1 MSLEEQLCNHIAAC
15 RYEDLPPE
23 AIKAAKVSILDT
35 IGSMLASTT
44 NSDDCV
50 KMAAFARQFGGTPES
65 TVIGFGD
72 RLPAPMAALVNGA
85 LCHPLDYDDVHELAK
100 SHPTAQTLPA
110 ALAMAQRAGNVSGRD
125 LITAVAVASDVA
137 LRIALAVD
145 AGPTEHGWLGSAV
158 YGPFGAAV
166 AAGKVIGLS
175 SEAMRHAI
183 GMAFAQTGG
192 SREMAEGCSLRGVR
206 DGFSAKTGVV
216 SALLAQ
222 QGLTG
227 PGQFLE
233 GRAGLYNL
241 YFRGKYTPA
250 RLVNNLGKVY
260 EGANVSY
267 KVWPACRLTH
277 TYIEALMTVMREQKL
292 AAQDVKRVD
301 TIVSKWGRELSE
313 PAERRLR
320 PPTPV
325 AAGDSLPFTL
335 GLAMVHQAVKI
346 EHFTPERLTDPQVLD
361 AAQKVVHRFDPALDP
376 ADMTPGDVTVT
387 TKDGRVFNKRVE
399 FAYGNP
405 KNPLKKGG
413 IEEKFA
419 DCARNSVVPISPG
432 RVQELIDKIL
442 TLEDVPSVEMIIP

>member
-1 MSLEEQLCNHIAAC
+1 MSLEEQLCNHVSAC

-23 AIKAAKVSILDT
+23 AVQSAKFSILDT
-35 IGSMLASTT
+35 IGVMLASTT

-50 KMAAFARQFGGTPES
+50 KMAAFARQFGGRPES

-85 LCHPLDYDDVHELAK
+85 LCHPLDYDDVHERAK
-100 SHPTAQTLPA
+100 SHPSAQTLPA
-110 ALAMAQRAGNVSGRD
+110 ALAVAQRVGSVSGRE
-125 LITAVAVASDVA
+125 LITAVAVGADVA

-166 AAGKVIGLS
+166 AAGKIIGLPPD
-175 SEAMRHAI
+175 AMRHAI
-183 GMAFAQTGG
+183 GMAFSQTGG

-206 DGFSAKTGVV
+206 DGFSAKVGVV

-227 PGQFLE
+227 PGRFLE

-241 YFRGKYTPA
+241 YFRGKYKPE
-250 RLVNNLGKVY
+250 RLLKDLGSVY

-267 KVWPACRLTH
+267 KLWPACRLTH

-292 AAQDVKRVD
+292 SSQDVDQVN
-301 TIVSKWGRELSE
+301 IVVSKWGKELCE
-313 PAERRLR
+313 PADRRLR
-320 PPTPV
+320 PQTSV

-335 GLAMVHQAVKI
+335 GIAMVHQAVRI
-346 EHFTPERLTDPQVLD
+346 EHFAPEGLTDPRVLD
-361 AAQKVVHRFDPALDP
+361 AARKIVHRFDASLDP
-376 ADMTPGDVTVT
+376 ADMTPGDVTVKT
-387 TKDGRVFNKRVE
+387 GDGRVFNKRVE
-399 FAYGNP
+399 FAYGSP
-405 KNPLKKGG
+405 QNPLKKGG
-413 IEEKFA
+413 IEEKFV
-419 DCARNSVVPISPG
+419 DCVRHSAVPMDTN
-432 RVQELIDKIL
+432 RTQQLIDHIL
-442 TLEDVPSVEMIIP
+442 GLENVPSVEMVVP